1 MRLIDLNSPE
11 AVHLISNLEPKWKSM
26 DEFSSEELINELNS
40 IIESFMK
47 LPVVEARPVK
57 HGHWLGAQSFESQCP
72 YTMGVCSICGCKPL
86 RRVMSG
92 MPYSYCPNCG
102 AKMDEKINRKG

>member
-57 HGHWLGAQSFESQCP
+57 HGHWQSDETP
-72 YTMGVCSICGCKPL
+72 YTQGQCSICGCTPL
-86 RRVMSG
+86 KRTMSG
-92 MPYSYCPNCG
+92 MSYYYCPNCG
-102 AKMDEKINRKG
+102 AKMDEKMKGEDIYD